1 MGMLLSPDL
10 SDEILRCR
18 VHEVLRRH
26 WVRPQASEPLA
37 TVEYSLRKYGS
48 ESRSDSATLT
58 SERVEQLARTALDTM
73 LTRQFRVGP
82 LPSPEMYEQF
92 LAPIRRFVAKGK
104 PIRVTVGYGPLKNP
118 NAVAHSRADWAEF
131 FALSHLVAWHNKV
144 QRVYPPGLQFRIY
157 FDDETLLLANG
168 ADKRSMRSYM
178 SSIANLIRVLGYQAV
193 FLPPTR
199 ITHFAWFLRFGPYQ
213 LFRFT
218 LLRIAEW
225 RVRRWERDPA
235 NGEKLQRMKEYARRN
250 VMVPSNL
257 REDERER
264 FVEYASHRFR
274 VCWDALR
281 LGAQI
286 FPDRG
291 RLLALYLDGSQHHRQ
306 QTALHLTSVD
316 KGQMT
321 QPWQGEG
328 VLLDNGNQKLEP
340 FVLTGGRRSR
350 YQIRVLD
357 GLDVVAAPG
366 FERLAVVWPQTS
378 AVASNNE
385 SADRTAPVS

>member
-1 MGMLLSPDL
+1 MGIPLSPDL
-10 SDEILRCR
+10 SSELLRAR
-18 VHEVLRRH
+18 VVEVVRRH
-26 WVRPQASEPLA
+26 WVQPHATESLAPPAPEQVEP
-37 TVEYSLRKYGS
+37 
-48 ESRSDSATLT
+48 
-58 SERVEQLARTALDTM
+58 LARTALDTM

-82 LPSPEMYEQF
+82 LPSAEMYEQF
-92 LAPIRRFVAKGK
+92 LKPVRLFVARGK

-118 NAVAHSRADWAEF
+118 NAVSYSRADWAEF
-131 FALSHLVAWHNKV
+131 FALCHLVAWHNKV
-144 QRVYPPGLQFRIY
+144 QRVYPPGLQFQIY
-157 FDDETLLLANG
+157 FDDETLLLANRANKG
-168 ADKRSMRSYM
+168 FMRSYM
-178 SSIANLIRVLGYQAV
+178 SSIADLIRVLGYRSV

-218 LLRIAEW
+218 LIQIAER

-235 NGEKLQRMKEYARRN
+235 NRETMERMKEYARRN
-250 VMVPSNL
+250 VVVPANL
-257 REDERER
+257 DAETQVR

-281 LGAQI
+281 LGARI

-306 QTALHLTSVD
+306 QVALHLTSVD

-328 VLLDNGNQKLEP
+328 VLLDNGYQKLEP
-340 FVLTGGRRSR
+340 FVLTGGRRAR
-350 YQIRVLD
+350 YHLRVLE
-357 GLDVVAAPG
+357 GVDVVAAPG
-366 FERLAVVWPQTS
+366 FDRLAVVWPRTS
-378 AVASNNE
+378 VECPHQE
-385 SADRTAPVS
+385 SADRASPRS

>member
-1 MGMLLSPDL
+1 MGIPLSPEL
-10 SDEILRCR
+10 SGEILRGR
-18 VHEVLRRH
+18 VVDVLRRH
-26 WVRPQASEPLA
+26 WVQPHAAEPLA
-37 TVEYSLRKYGS
+37 PHAAEI
-48 ESRSDSATLT
+48 
-58 SERVEQLARTALDTM
+58 VEQLARTALDTM

-82 LPSPEMYEQF
+82 LPSVEMYEQF
-92 LAPIRRFVAKGK
+92 LKPIRRFVAKGK

-118 NAVAHSRADWAEF
+118 NAVVHSCADWAEF

-144 QRVYPPGLQFRIY
+144 QRVYPPGLQFQIY
-157 FDDETLLLANG
+157 FDDETLLLAND
-168 ADKRSMRSYM
+168 ANKCFMRSYM
-178 SSIANLIRVLGYQAV
+178 SSIVDLIRVLRYESV

-199 ITHFAWFLRFGPYQ
+199 ITNFAWFLRFGPYQ

-218 LLRIAEW
+218 LLQIAEW

-235 NGEKLQRMKEYARRN
+235 NHEKIELMKEYARRN
-250 VMVPSNL
+250 VVVPANL
-257 REDERER
+257 DPAAQQR
-264 FVEYASHRFR
+264 FVEHASHRFR

-291 RLLALYLDGSQHHRQ
+291 RLVALYLDGSQHHRQ
-306 QTALHLTSVD
+306 QVALHLTSVD

-328 VLLDNGNQKLEP
+328 VLLDNGCRKLEP

-350 YQIRVLD
+350 YDIRVLD
-357 GLDVVAAPG
+357 GLDIVAAPG
-366 FERLAVVWPQTS
+366 FDRLAVVWPQASDTAPHNKS
-378 AVASNNE
+378 TEQAVAQ
-385 SADRTAPVS
+385 

>member
-1 MGMLLSPDL
+1 MSLFVSLDL
-10 SDEILRCR
+10 PDEILHAR
-18 VHEVLRRH
+18 VDEVVRRQ
-26 WVRPQASEPLA
+26 WVRPHAAEPLA
-37 TVEYSLRKYGS
+37 TPAAEDL
-48 ESRSDSATLT
+48 
-58 SERVEQLARTALDTM
+58 EQLASTALDTM

-92 LAPIRRFVAKGK
+92 LKPIRRFVAKGK

-118 NAVAHSRADWAEF
+118 NAVSYSCADWAEF
-131 FALSHLVAWHNKV
+131 FALGHLVAWHNKV
-144 QRVYPPGLQFRIY
+144 QRVYPPGLQFQIY

-168 ADKRSMRSYM
+168 ASKEHMRSYM
-178 SSIANLIRVLGYQAV
+178 SSIADLIRVLGYESV

-199 ITHFAWFLRFGPYQ
+199 ITNFAWFLRFGPYQ

-218 LLRIAEW
+218 LLQIAEW

-235 NGEKLQRMKEYARRN
+235 NHEKIALMKEYARRN
-250 VMVPSNL
+250 VVVPANL
-257 REDERER
+257 DAAAQER
-264 FVEYASHRFR
+264 FIEHASHRFR

-281 LGAQI
+281 LGARI

-291 RLLALYLDGSQHHRQ
+291 RLVALYLDGSQHHRQ
-306 QTALHLTSVD
+306 QLALHLTSVD

-328 VLLDNGNQKLEP
+328 VLLDNGCQKLVP

-350 YQIRVLD
+350 YQIRVVN
-357 GLDVVAAPG
+357 GLDMVAAPG
-366 FERLAVVWPQTS
+366 FDRLAVVWPQ
-378 AVASNNE
+378 APDRAPHNE
-385 SADRTAPVS
+385 SAEQTVAQ